1 MSLLIERLEKYIQIE
16 KMVDRI
22 NQLASGDHE
31 KIVDLEN
38 KLLSRDYNAKILG
51 SGFQKV
57 LYY

>member
-31 KIVDLEN
+31 KIVDLET
-38 KLLSRDYNAKILG
+38 KLLSRDYDAKILG
-51 SGFQKV
+51 LGF
-57 LYY
+57 